1 MLQSF
6 DELLLLKRGGRVVY
20 FGNLGERSVDLV
32 DYLQVL
38 PLACTAAS
46 CTRSE
51 CCLPFLPI
59 MLCSYLQI
67 ASSLVKSFPDM
78 VDANSQK
85 LYSPE
90 LNSCSQKY
98 TESSVLV
105 QCQAIEG
112 VPHIEEGINPA
123 TYALQVISR
132 PRVLIQ
138 QSMPDTKTSL
148 PPAGR
153 YVRVRASHVLQVW
166 ATGAP
171 VRTYDVESQTQAC
184 PTASAEPADM

>member
-90 LNSCSQKY
+90 LNRLLSKVY
-98 TESSVLV
+98 
-105 QCQAIEG
+105 
-112 VPHIEEGINPA
+112 
-123 TYALQVISR
+123 
-132 PRVLIQ
+132 
-138 QSMPDTKTSL
+138 
-148 PPAGR
+148 
-153 YVRVRASHVLQVW
+153 
-166 ATGAP
+166 
-171 VRTYDVESQTQAC
+171 
-184 PTASAEPADM
+184 